1 MRVSSVGQA
10 RRTALSAFA
19 GLALGAAGVTFERAG
34 PSVLSASTA
43 DFGTWA
49 RAHHRELL
57 AQSMFLGPSTLPMLL
72 FFAGLRAH
80 LEVRRPASGRVD
92 LSLVVLAGG
101 AAWAGVNL
109 AAQAVQVEM
118 ALAARHGA
126 TDAQVA
132 HLGDRMRG
140 VLLVGNLPLTTA
152 LAAVGYL
159 ASRDRSL
166 PGWLARLSL
175 LTAIAHAAP
184 VVTARVEKGPLSRD
198 GALAY
203 LPYPLFVAWVVG
215 VAVTLLRGAR
225 HEPRG
230 VLRAA
235 PRVP

>member
-118 ALAARHGA
+118 ALAARRGA

-140 VLLVGNLPLTTA
+140 VLLVGNLPLATA
-152 LAAVGYL
+152 LAAVGHL
-159 ASRDRSL
+159 ASRDGSL
-166 PGWLARLSL
+166 PGWLGRLSF
-175 LTAIAHAAP
+175 LTAVAHAVP

-203 LPYPLFVAWVVG
+203 LPYPLFVVWVLSA
-215 VAVTLLRGAR
+215 AVTLLRVAR
-225 HEPRG
+225 HERRG
-230 VLRAA
+230 ALRAGLA
-235 PRVP
+235 VR